1 MDESKSRTQK
11 KKEDR
16 RLQQLGESL
25 AALSPDQLD
34 RIEMPET
41 LREAVRFARGIKS
54 RGARRRQFQYIGV
67 LMRGID
73 ASPVEAGLETLS
85 RGDRLR
91 NYIFKTIQ
99 DWRDRLAAGEMDLVE
114 EILARCPDIERQRL
128 TQLARNAK
136 KEAEAGK
143 GVKSSRMLF
152 RYLSDHCADMEI

>member
-16 RLQQLGESL
+16 RLQRLGESL

-41 LREAVRFARGIKS
+41 LREAVRFARRIKS

-67 LMRGID
+67 LMREID
-73 ASPVEAGLETLS
+73 SGPIEAGLETLAQ
-85 RGDRLR
+85 GDQLR
-91 NYIFKTIQ
+91 NYAFKTIQ

-136 KEAEAGK
+136 KEAEAEK

>member
-73 ASPVEAGLETLS
+73 ASSIREGLVS
-85 RGDRLR
+85 IARGSMEKALE
-91 NYIFKTIQ
+91 FKRIE

-114 EILARCPDIERQRL
+114 EILMKCPALERQRL
-128 TQLARNAK
+128 TQLARNAR
-136 KEAEAGK
+136 KETTDGK
-143 GVKSSRMLF
+143 GVRSRRMLF
-152 RYLSDHCADMEI
+152 RYLAGHS